1 MAKYVTRPV
10 HVEAVQYVPPTSA
23 DAEDGNLVELQSFG
37 DVDVVEQA
45 PWNPANGQ
53 NCVHVQRSTTEDEPG
68 ETYGLGMLKPGDYLV
83 KDAAGVLSLIDGE
96 TFDVAYQPVKA
107 AKSTD

>member
-10 HVEAVQYVPPTSA
+10 HVEAVQYEPPTGA
-23 DAEDGNLVELQSFG
+23 DAEDGNLAELQSFG
-37 DVDVVEQA
+37 DVDVIEQA
-45 PWNPANGQ
+45 PWDPANGQ
-53 NCVHVQRSTTEDEPG
+53 NCVHLQRATAEDEPG

-83 KDAAGVLSLIDGE
+83 KDADGVLSIADRE
-96 TFDVAYQPVKA
+96 TFDAKYQPVKP